1 MQQLCNLNSE
11 GILISIIIPL
21 FNIAK
26 ACDILRVNG
35 PRGTFILRH
44 TPDTDVV
51 FLAKGTGIAPVK
63 AVLGQLKHMPKELK
77 PKSVKVFW
85 GMQRSED
92 LYWNPCDVS
101 DDLEFIPVL
110 SRSDH
115 TWSGA
120 RGYVQDVMMQKQADF
135 ENVQVY
141 ACGSD
146 AMIRSSRAK
155 IVFKNLKIKDFF
167 SDAFVA
173 SGNERS

>member
-1 MQQLCNLNSE
+1 M
-11 GILISIIIPL
+11 
-21 FNIAK
+21 
-26 ACDILRVNG
+26 
-35 PRGTFILRH
+35 
-44 TPDTDVV
+44 
-51 FLAKGTGIAPVK
+51 
-63 AVLGQLKHMPKELK
+63 
-77 PKSVKVFW
+77 
-85 GMQRSED
+85 
-92 LYWNPCDVS
+92 
-101 DDLEFIPVL
+101 L